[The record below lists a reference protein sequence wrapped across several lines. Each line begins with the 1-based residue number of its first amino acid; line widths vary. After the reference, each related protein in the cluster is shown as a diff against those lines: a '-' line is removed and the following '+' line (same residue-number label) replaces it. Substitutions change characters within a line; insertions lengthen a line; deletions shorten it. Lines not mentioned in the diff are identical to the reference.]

1 MLCAA
6 VIVLTVAVWFNS
18 RSIRLLSEAIGDQVE
33 FNKKVIDTHKSY
45 YCKSSCSWRHSRSF
59 IGEPGY

>member
-1 MLCAA
+1 MPPKLPFYMLCAA

-33 FNKKVIDTHKSY
+33 FNKKVIDT
-45 YCKSSCSWRHSRSF
+45 
-59 IGEPGY
+59 IGVMLR